1 MIKGCQHIDY
11 YHFYW
16 RVVTAAALKVTVVK
30 LLQILLGIFLYIFE
44 RLMVIT

>member
-16 RVVTAAALKVTVVK
+16 RVVTAATLKVTVVN
-30 LLQILLGIFLYIFE
+30 LQILLGIFLYIFE